1 MEILVKSY
9 WSSLTL
15 TEDPVNLDGQDPEE
29 VTEGSRLPNGS
40 GTPEPTLDPDFQEVS
55 NMILENDSNEIKEE
69 KSNNSETSKEEE
81 KNDTRSVDS
90 SEIIP
95 YLESISIQLG
105 VIDIVV
111 VLCLLLYI
119 FKQFIRVPR

>member
-9 WSSLTL
+9 WSSLTFI
-15 TEDPVNLDGQDPEE
+15 EDPVNLEGQDPEE
-29 VTEGSRLPNGS
+29 LTEGSQLPNGS
-40 GTPEPTLDPDFQEVS
+40 GTPEPTIDPDFEEVS

-69 KSNNSETSKEEE
+69 KSNNLETSKEEE
-81 KNDTRSVDS
+81 KNDSRSVES
-90 SEIIP
+90 SDVVP
-95 YLESISIQLG
+95 YLENISIQLG
-105 VIDIVV
+105 VIDIVI